1 MLVTYSDGKS
11 GIFEY
16 LETGQK
22 RGRVNTRDE
31 LDKRV
36 CIAGNDKV
44 TKEILAE
51 TGVKYKHIS
60 LSFKEDDLSQEEIE
74 SATKEYLKFLFKGY
88 REDEYNVY
96 AEIHFPKIKNLEKD
110 GELITRKPH
119 VHIVIPQINLLTGK
133 ALEPLG
139 YVKSNILYNDAF
151 VELYNA
157 KNGLAS
163 PKENHSNKLPMFD
176 RNNDVKQEIL
186 SKILEK
192 NITRFEDMQE
202 VLKPFGI
209 SKLTENAKA
218 GDYWNVKP
226 AHEDKYIRLK
236 DYLFSKEFIEMPLD
250 KKMTFIKNEEALR
263 FVEKSTKKSKAD
275 TKKWEKDLAYWNDV
289 RALEIKYINPS
300 SKFYKTTYKEFTK
313 EQKIDFLAQK
323 EKNFYEKSTKKDD
336 VRVPGV
342 LDDKTIEDIKIRIE
356 NEPRSQQREVSIPDF
371 TRDEFNQYGE
381 NRNGLRLL
389 SSSDLVHSKTR
400 AELLLRGDEVI
411 NISNRNV
418 GRPDKNLRYA
428 NQSEPTRAK
437 SEIEAKINIV
447 ENDGLRSSHI
457 PKVEDKEIVDFL
469 SSNFD
474 KRRYLIQNDKVIAGD
489 REFTISEFL
498 EHLHIDMKQ
507 IIEIEQTINKM
518 KEDLEM
524 KKEKEIKPLPQ
535 VKVNILMQEKNEEQV
550 AYYQIGKQNEA
561 KQFTGLV
568 YDLAS
573 KNDIAA
579 AYISNNKVVSES
591 MFMREQGDLYRS
603 ITAKDKE
610 LFVPVIE
617 ERTNYIT
624 LPMDIL
630 NPSIDGD
637 LGIKYQKQVSAT
649 LTDMGKVYA
658 NSKHNFKE
666 IEPIQMGKS
675 VFAKKA
681 DKNFWEI
688 AKDVVTLQSAQY
700 KVKNLFIEAKDK
712 IKEVMENR
720 KDLAASNV
728 ILAAELR
735 ARDIKLDNIKTYQ
748 EALDIQKK
756 AIEKAQEQ
764 EVQNEVQNERKI
776 DENFKL
782 KDAIELV
789 EDLHKKKEPVQ
800 EVKQQVEQEQE
811 KPQERQTVR
820 QIDDKFSLKD
830 AINLIE
836 EVQNA
841 KERLETVKDLTTE
854 EAQELAKTAYQKV
867 KIMFE
872 KEDITPAL
880 DFFVKNKEVNKFY
893 DFVKDSN
900 DLDLLKASNTAIENG
915 LKFEKTEDLV
925 QFRDMMMEGVR
936 IALNNNI
943 EFIDVAVTIISK
955 TKDYLQNKLE
965 NKLEDSLEDGIER

>member
-60 LSFKEDDLSQEEIE
+60 INFKEDILSEEDIE
-74 SATKEYLKFLFKGY
+74 KATKEYLKFLFKGY

-96 AEIHFPKIKNLEKD
+96 AEIHFPKIKNLTGKD

-119 VHIVIPQINLLTGK
+119 VHLVIPQINLLTGK

-139 YVKSNILYNDAF
+139 YVKSNLLYNDAF
-151 VELYNA
+151 VELYNID
-157 KNGLAS
+157 NGLAG
-163 PKENHSNKLPMFD
+163 PKDNRSNKFPMFD
-176 RNNDVKQEIL
+176 KNNDVKQEIL
-186 SKILEK
+186 SQILEK
-192 NITRFEDMQE
+192 NITRFEDMKE
-202 VLKPFGI
+202 ILKDFGV
-209 SKLTENAKA
+209 SKLTENSKA
-218 GDYWNVKP
+218 GDYWSVKQP
-226 AHEDKYIRLK
+226 HEKNNIRLK

-250 KKMTFIKNEEALR
+250 EKMVFIKNEEALR
-263 FVEKSTKKSKAD
+263 IVEKSTKKSKAD
-275 TKKWEKDLAYWNDV
+275 TKQWEKDLAYWNDV

-323 EKNFYEKSTKKDD
+323 EKEFYEKYTPKEDI
-336 VRVPGV
+336 RVPGV

-356 NEPRSQQREVSIPDF
+356 NEPRSQQREVSITDF
-371 TRDEFNQYGE
+371 GRDEFNLHGE

-400 AELLLRGDEVI
+400 AELLLWGDEVI
-411 NISNRNV
+411 NLSNGNV

-447 ENDGLRSSHI
+447 ENDELRSSHI

-474 KRRYLIQNDKVIAGD
+474 KRRYKINENMVIAGD
-489 REFTISEFL
+489 REFTLKQFI
-498 EHLHIDMKQ
+498 EHCHIDMKE
-507 IIEIEQTINKM
+507 IISIEQTLIKL

-524 KKEKEIKPLPQ
+524 KQQLR
-535 VKVNILMQEKNEEQV
+535 VNIMMNKQNKSKV
-550 AYYQIGKQNEA
+550 DYYQLGRQDDGK
-561 KQFTGLV
+561 KFTGLIF
-568 YDLAS
+568 DQAS
-573 KNDIAA
+573 KIDAA
-579 AYISNNKVVSES
+579 KGYLIDSKIVKES
-591 MFMREQGDLYRS
+591 VFMKNEPELWKQ
-603 ITAKDKE
+603 IQTNEKE
-610 LFVPVIE
+610 LFVEPKVTYDE
-617 ERTNYIT
+617 T
-624 LPMDIL
+624 LECEVRGL
-630 NPSIDGD
+630 NT
-637 LGIKYQKQVSAT
+637 T
-649 LTDMGKVYA
+649 LTQRGEIFA
-658 NSKHNFKE
+658 NSKHNFQDL
-666 IEPIQMGKS
+666 EPLQVGITPFEKKS
-675 VFAKKA
+675 
-681 DKNFWEI
+681 DKNFFEI
-688 AKDVVTLQSAQY
+688 AKEYVATRSENILKTFKKDSRDI
-700 KVKNLFIEAKDK
+700 IET
-712 IKEVMENR
+712 R
-720 KDLAASNV
+720 KDIASSNV
-728 ILAAELR
+728 VLAAELKE
-735 ARDIKLDNIKTYQ
+735 AQIKLDNIKTYQ
-748 EALDIQKK
+748 EALEIQKQ

-764 EVQNEVQNERKI
+764 EVQNERKI

-789 EDLHKKKEPVQ
+789 EDLHKKKAPVQ
-800 EVKQQVEQEQE
+800 EVEQEVEQEQE
-811 KPQERQTVR
+811 QPQERQTVR
-820 QIDDKFSLKD
+820 QINDKFSLKD

-841 KERLETVKDLTTE
+841 KERLETVKDLTSE
-854 EAQELAKTAYQKV
+854 EAQELAHTAYQTV

-880 DFFVKNKEVNKFY
+880 NYFVENKEVNKFY
-893 DFVKDSN
+893 DFIKESD

-915 LKFEKTEDLV
+915 LEFEKIDDLV
-925 QFRDMMMEGVR
+925 QFKDMFLEGAR
-936 IALNNNI
+936 IALDNNI
-943 EFIDVAVTIISK
+943 EFVDVAVTIISK